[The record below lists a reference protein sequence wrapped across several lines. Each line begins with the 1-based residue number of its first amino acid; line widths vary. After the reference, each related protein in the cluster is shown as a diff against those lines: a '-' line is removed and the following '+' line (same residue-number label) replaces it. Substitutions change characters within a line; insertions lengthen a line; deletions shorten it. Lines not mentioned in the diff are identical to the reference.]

1 MKYNIEQRKELARQ
15 LRKQGLNCCQCV
27 AMAFDDVTG
36 MDHETIKRLAEGF
49 GSGFGGS
56 QEICGTVSGATMVC
70 GPAYPELDRKG
81 VYGKV
86 KELMDK
92 FGRLEGSCVCREL
105 KKPGRKP
112 CLELITDMVGLVH
125 TRLESDGK

>member
-1 MKYNIEQRKELARQ
+1 MKYDIEQRKELARQ

-27 AMAFDDVTG
+27 AMAFGDVTG
-36 MDHETIKRLAEGF
+36 MDPETIKRVAEG
-49 GSGFGGS
+49 
-56 QEICGTVSGATMVC
+56 
-70 GPAYPELDRKG
+70 
-81 VYGKV
+81 
-86 KELMDK
+86 

-125 TRLESDGK
+125 TRLENDGK